1 MAFET
6 EFVDLPLE
14 KLHREVAVR
23 KADGW
28 RFIQTHAVNTDD
40 GVDLYYSFMKDG
52 YTMNLRVAGVTKENI
67 VPSITDLF
75 LAAFVFENEARELF
89 GVNMQGIAI
98 DFAGAMYAPAESE
111 PMTFMS
117 PEQKAAREK
126 AAKAAAAKAAKEAAG
141 DAGAAGGAAGGA
153 GEGAAAGDAG
163 APGGAAP
170 GGGTCRRIFIMT
182 PERQARLDAKM
193 ATMSEEKKAK
203 VRAALAAREAEARAA
218 GMIPGPDGQMQ
229 PASGSDVA
237 AGSQPAA
244 ESQAAAEAKAAD
256 VSQSTGETQTTAAPQ
271 AKSEAAP
278 ESGVDALLETKL
290 KSMDPDKAAKVVAA
304 LAARGIA
311 TASAGADAGA
321 GAAAD
326 AAQATNDG
334 APTPTSDEGTA
345 DAEAG
350 TSGARVL
357 DEQLEQKLAAM
368 DPDKAAKVRA
378 ALEKRYSST
387 DMGAN

>member
-111 PMTFMS
+111 PMTFIS
-117 PEQKAAREK
+117 PKQKAAREK

-141 DAGAAGGAAGGA
+141 DAGAAGSAAGGA

-170 GGGTCRRIFIMT
+170 GGGTRRRIFIMT

-218 GMIPGPDGQMQ
+218 GMIPGPD
-229 PASGSDVA
+229 AA
-237 AGSQPAA
+237 AGSRPAA
-244 ESQAAAEAKAAD
+244 ESQAAAEAKATN
-256 VSQSTGETQTTAAPQ
+256 VFQPTGETQTTAAPQ
-271 AKSEAAP
+271 AKPEAAP
-278 ESGVDALLETKL
+278 ESDVDVLLETKL

-304 LAARGIA
+304 LAARGIV

-334 APTPTSDEGTA
+334 ASTPTSDAGAA

>member
-1 MAFET
+1 MAFEI

-111 PMTFMS
+111 PMTFIS
-117 PEQKAAREK
+117 PKQKAAREK

-141 DAGAAGGAAGGA
+141 DAGAAGSAAGGA

-163 APGGAAP
+163 APGG
-170 GGGTCRRIFIMT
+170 GTRRRIFIMT

-229 PASGSDVA
+229 PASGSDAA

-334 APTPTSDEGTA
+334 APTPTSDAGAA